1 MSEKLRKDASK
12 YSDVRVLTTQRY
24 AFYITQSW
32 PGPMYRVYKII
43 SPDISYRFERF
54 IEMNEYVKLRSNRG
68 KMVSLISI
76 DRGRGYFR
84 PTFFLGTGSVCIR
97 REKKRHRERVRER
110 ERTAHDNFDF

>member
-1 MSEKLRKDASK
+1 
-12 YSDVRVLTTQRY
+12 
-24 AFYITQSW
+24 
-32 PGPMYRVYKII
+32 MYRVYKII

-84 PTFFLGTGSVCIR
+84 PTFFLEPVLYAFVER
-97 REKKRHRERVRER
+97 RRDRER
-110 ERTAHDNFDF
+110 ERENEPPTIILISSNPTPLINRPPDTIEF